1 MLKRIADRLLLTKTE
16 RNVILFLAITLL
28 AGAGIRLYQTAFSS
42 APQFDYSA
50 SDSTFAALS
59 AVPEDSIAN
68 INNKGFP
75 VEKSDKLNI
84 NTATKEQ
91 LMDLPGVGEVTA
103 DRIIKYRSETGRF
116 AAIGDLRAIK
126 GMSKKKIEH
135 IKSLITTQ

>member
-1 MLKRIADRLLLTKTE
+1 MLKRIADRLLLTHTE

-42 APQFDYSA
+42 APQVDYSA
-50 SDSTFAALS
+50 SDSTFATLS
-59 AVPEDSIAN
+59 AVPEDSIAVITN
-68 INNKGFP
+68 SGSP

-91 LMDLPGVGEVTA
+91 LLDLPGIGEVTA
-103 DRIIKYRSETGRF
+103 DRIVKYRSETGRF
-116 AAIGDLRAIK
+116 TTINDLRAIK

-135 IKSLITTQ
+135 IRSLITTQ